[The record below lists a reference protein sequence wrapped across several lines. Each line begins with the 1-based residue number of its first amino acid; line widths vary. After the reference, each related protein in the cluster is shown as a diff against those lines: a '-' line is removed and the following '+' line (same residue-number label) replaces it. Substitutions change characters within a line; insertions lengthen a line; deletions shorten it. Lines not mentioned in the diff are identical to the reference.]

1 MKRFFLFV
9 CMAWVF
15 FFPVQADAY
24 SMTVEEKYPQLI
36 ETQTFSGLV
45 SDRIEQA
52 LTEAGET
59 RRHTIDVVRV
69 PRSMHVPEGD
79 IGYDVSLPNGLRN
92 GSMMAVNIAISLDGV
107 PFRQIVC
114 SARVH
119 LYDSVVVAAHGMAP
133 EKVIQE
139 SDVRLE
145 ERELDDS
152 RNKPFTGLKDV
163 VGRVPNRLIREGT
176 MLTGAML
183 RNPIIFDSGAQVYIM
198 ANINGISVRTEG
210 IALQSGREG
219 SVIRVRNASSGKVL
233 RARVVDAATVEVL
246 QSDAG

>member
-1 MKRFFLFV
+1 MQRLFLFV
-9 CMAWVF
+9 CMSLF
-15 FFPVQADAY
+15 LFFPVQANAY

-36 ETQTFSGLV
+36 DTQIFSSLV
-45 SDRIEQA
+45 SNRIEQA

-69 PRSMHVPEGD
+69 PRDMHVPEGTVS
-79 IGYDVSLPNGLRN
+79 YDVSLPNGLRY
-92 GSMMAVNIAISLDGV
+92 GSMMAVNIAISLDDV
-107 PFRQIVC
+107 PFRQLVC

-119 LYDSVVVAAHGMAP
+119 MYDSVVVAVHGMAP
-133 EKVIQE
+133 EKIIQAA
-139 SDVRLE
+139 DVRLE
-145 ERELDDS
+145 ERELDGS
-152 RNKPFTGLKDV
+152 RNKSFTKLEDV

-183 RNPIIFDSGAQVYIM
+183 RNPIIFDSGSQVFIM
-198 ANINGISVRTEG
+198 ADINGIRVRTEG
-210 IALQSGREG
+210 IALQSGRAG

-233 RARVVDAATVEVL
+233 RARVLDATTVEVL

>member
-1 MKRFFLFV
+1 MKRFFFLA
-9 CMAWVF
+9 CMAVVF

-52 LTEAGET
+52 LAESGET

-69 PRSMHVPEGD
+69 PRSMHVPDGD
-79 IGYDVSLPNGLRN
+79 ISYDVSLPNGLRN

-114 SARVH
+114 SARIH
-119 LYDSVVVAAHGMAP
+119 LYDSVVVAARGMAP
-133 EKVIQE
+133 EKTIQAA
-139 SDVRLE
+139 DVRIE
-145 ERELDDS
+145 ERELDGS
-152 RNKPFTGLKDV
+152 RNKNFTNLQDV

-176 MLTGAML
+176 LLTAAML
-183 RNPIIFDSGAQVYIM
+183 RNPIIFDAGTQVYIM
-198 ANINGISVRTEG
+198 ANINGINVRTEG
-210 IALQSGREG
+210 VALQSGREG
-219 SVIRVRNASSGKVL
+219 SVIRVRNASSGRVL
-233 RARVVDAATVEVL
+233 RARVMDATTVEVL